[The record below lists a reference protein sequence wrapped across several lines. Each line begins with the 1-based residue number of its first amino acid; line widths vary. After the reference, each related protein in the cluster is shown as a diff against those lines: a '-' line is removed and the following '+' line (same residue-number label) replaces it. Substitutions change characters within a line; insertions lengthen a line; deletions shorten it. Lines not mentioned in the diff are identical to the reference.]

1 MSLKIIKKG
10 LLDTIQDGGR
20 EGYRGQGIRPCG
32 AMDKFSAS
40 LANALL
46 GKDLGEPVLEMH
58 FPAASIQFTQPAIIA
73 LTGAEFSPQID
84 GRSVPL
90 FQPLQ
95 VPAGA
100 VLSFAGPV
108 NGQRCYLSVF
118 PGLRTMDWLGSS
130 SADTRSGVEGL
141 AGIALSK
148 WDEVFLRT
156 ETLKPT
162 KDLRLLPWKVNQ
174 AWKTGNI
181 RIMAGPEWDYLTKEG
196 RDDLLDQAF
205 RISPLSDRM
214 GYRLEAKPLAMKDAA
229 ELISSAV
236 EAGTIQCLP
245 GGQLVVLMADHPTTG
260 GYPRVAT
267 LVSAELGR
275 LAQQGPGSS
284 VRFSIASQQEAE
296 DLYISQWQYL
306 QEVKKMGG
314 AEMHDHL
321 SRR

>member
-1 MSLKIIKKG
+1 
-10 LLDTIQDGGR
+10 
-20 EGYRGQGIRPCG
+20 
-32 AMDKFSAS
+32 
-40 LANALL
+40 
-46 GKDLGEPVLEMH
+46 
-58 FPAASIQFTQPAIIA
+58 
-73 LTGAEFSPQID
+73 
-84 GRSVPL
+84 
-90 FQPLQ
+90 
-95 VPAGA
+95 
-100 VLSFAGPV
+100 
-108 NGQRCYLSVF
+108 
-118 PGLRTMDWLGSS
+118 
-130 SADTRSGVEGL
+130 
-141 AGIALSK
+141 
-148 WDEVFLRT
+148 
-156 ETLKPT
+156 
-162 KDLRLLPWKVNQ
+162 
-174 AWKTGNI
+174 
-181 RIMAGPEWDYLTKEG
+181 MAGPEWDYLTKEG

-214 GYRLEAKPLAMKDAA
+214 GYRLEAKPLAMKDAE

-267 LVSAELGR
+267 VVSAELGR